1 MVSFI
6 YERHFDLEQS
16 HFTGWS
22 YYFIHEGHFNLE
34 QPHFTGLAAIDGP
47 TILDLLL

>member
-6 YERHFDLEQS
+6 YEGHFD
-16 HFTGWS
+16 
-22 YYFIHEGHFNLE
+22 LE